1 VNGRAGAAAVISV
14 EGKSMVAEED
24 RSGGSGSGC
33 GVIGSNI
40 QSTLVSGKTIT
51 SDSIR

>member
-1 VNGRAGAAAVISV
+1 
-14 EGKSMVAEED
+14 MLAED
-24 RSGGSGSGC
+24 NPNGGSGSGC

-40 QSTLVSGKTIT
+40 QATRLSGKTIT